1 MLEHSQALLLS
12 SKMHAIFGIT
22 LLLAGLTRILELFL
36 VPLLQLRTGFQ
47 AATLSEADQRNAQSD
62 ALADISAIEHI
73 RPLVRVLPLHIL
85 FVSNGPLK
93 AVCFCR
99 VSYEQIIT
107 QQCLLTC
114 ILKLA
119 SDECNSR
126 TTSRYSRDGN
136 RPCYPYL
143 NGF

>member
-73 RPLVRVLPLHIL
+73 RPLVRVLPLPSCLGLTVVFKL
-85 FVSNGPLK
+85 FVSAG
-93 AVCFCR
+93 
-99 VSYEQIIT
+99 
-107 QQCLLTC
+107 
-114 ILKLA
+114 
-119 SDECNSR
+119 
-126 TTSRYSRDGN
+126 
-136 RPCYPYL
+136 
-143 NGF
+143 